1 MTLGGNQMKKL
12 HKNSILALASVS
24 ALAILVSAF
33 PVLAVTAPTPSAVE
47 TSPNTPTEDSRSAV
61 ESELSERRAIIA
73 SSQPSSPAGAREID
87 VDAILGGLEASANV
101 TQATR
106 QQLLASLGRLGL
118 KAEER
123 AKFRQ
128 LRASKNAVDPN
139 LRIPRIIGGQILPT
153 TSETPWQVALVRAGS
168 TNIWNDQFCGGSIIG
183 TRWILTAA
191 HCVDW
196 LAANQISVVSGV
208 ATLPQGRAPNGT
220 SSTVKNV
227 IIHPM
232 WPNSYFNSKVVSDL
246 YDIALLELST
256 PLTFRAGV
264 RSSIGLAQDNAVL
277 GQDAYVSGWGLTED
291 GYWYPQL
298 KGGTTPIVECE
309 QDYGITVICAGS
321 NDTSDANRVDACYGD
336 SGGPLTQTSSVG
348 RVLVGVVSFGPPCPG
363 ERAIGGYANVNHF
376 APWIMCHAEVTT
388 PFGGPYFCGDEA
400 GLVTVADTLKVA
412 KGAWGGRTATFRW
425 FNGNTVISGQTK
437 SSLSLSGRYGQRISV
452 EISSSQPGPT
462 PRRWKFTELTY
473 LDENDIPITE
483 HFPVERATNV
493 TVYQSG
499 DFVPCTSFNPRFQD
513 IVFPLGGSCS
523 GTKGQQN
530 GSLQTPAGTANGRLL
545 VFDDEDSST
554 YWETAQMPR
563 AFFAFR
569 DVTLPK
575 NTEEWT
581 WGVYD
586 AWSRGTDADG
596 LEYPIFG
603 SSFFGGIAPSKI
615 NPALNY
621 DWDDWRPFFNV
632 NETPIFPEKLTKALA
647 LDPDL
652 LDLSAEPCFSFISGP
667 MEPYP
672 GDFGCQTDFSNLVTA
687 NKGRIVMGTF
697 GSESLGT
704 RFTFSIGLVV
714 AIHK

>member
-1 MTLGGNQMKKL
+1 MKKL
-12 HKNSILALASVS
+12 HKNSILALASLS

-33 PVLAVTAPTPSAVE
+33 PVLAVTAPAPSTVE
-47 TSPNTPTEDSRSAV
+47 TSPKTPTEDRKSELEA
-61 ESELSERRAIIA
+61 ELSERRALIA
-73 SSQPSSPAGAREID
+73 SSQQSTAAGSREID

-106 QQLLASLGRLGL
+106 QQFLASLGRLGF

-128 LRASKNAVDPN
+128 LRANKNAVDLN
-139 LRIPRIIGGQILPT
+139 LRIPRIIGGQILPS

-168 TNIWNDQFCGGSIIG
+168 KNIWIDQFCGGSIIG

-196 LAANQISVVSGV
+196 LTAKQISVVSGV
-208 ATLPQGRAPNGT
+208 ATLPQGIAPTGT
-220 SSTVKNV
+220 SSAVKNV

-246 YDIALLELST
+246 YDIALLELSA
-256 PLTFRAGV
+256 PLTFKAGV
-264 RSSIGLAQDNAVL
+264 RSSIGLPQANPVL
-277 GQDAYVSGWGLTED
+277 GQGAYVSGWGRTED
-291 GYWYPQL
+291 GNWYPQL

-321 NDTSDANRVDACYGD
+321 NNTSDANRVDACNGD

-363 ERAIGGYANVNHF
+363 ERAIGGYANVKHF

-400 GLVTVADTLKVA
+400 GLITVADTLKVA
-412 KGAWGGRTATFRW
+412 KGEWGGRTPATFKW
-425 FNGNTVISGQTK
+425 FNGNNLISGQTK
-437 SSLSLSGRYGQRISV
+437 SSLPLSGRYGQRISV
-452 EISSSQPGPT
+452 EISVPGTT
-462 PRRWKFTELTY
+462 PRRWNFTELTY
-473 LDENDIPITE
+473 YDEFDNEITE
-483 HFPVERATNV
+483 HFPVEMATNV
-493 TVYQSG
+493 TVYPSG
-499 DFVPCTSFNPRFQD
+499 DFVPCTSFSPRFEGF
-513 IVFPLGGSCS
+513 VPPLGGSCS
-523 GTKGQQN
+523 GTKGQEN
-530 GSLQTPAGTANGRLL
+530 GSLQTPAGTANGRQL
-545 VFDDEDSST
+545 VFDDEESST
-554 YWETAQMPR
+554 YWWTTQMPR

-575 NTEEWT
+575 NTEKWT
-581 WGVYD
+581 WGIYD

-596 LEYPIFG
+596 YDYPIFG
-603 SSFFGGIAPSKI
+603 SSFLGGIAPSKI
-615 NPALNY
+615 NPSSTA
-621 DWDDWRPFFNV
+621 DWDDWDTFFSV
-632 NETPIFPEKLTKALA
+632 KETPIFPEKLTEAFA

-652 LDLSAEPCFSFISGP
+652 LDFSAEPCFSFISGP

-672 GDFGCQTDFSNLVTA
+672 GEFGCETDFSRLLTA
-687 NKGRIVMGTF
+687 NKGRLVMGTF

-704 RFTFSIGLVV
+704 RFTFSIGVVV